1 MQSTVLVNLPSFV
14 KVVEFESFSQAA
26 RSLNMTKSAVSK
38 QVQMLEDTL
47 KVKLLNRTTRS
58 VKLTEQ
64 GELFYLQARHIM
76 ESLDEAERGV
86 QSLNSRPSGTLK
98 ITAPES
104 FGMFHLAPALAQF
117 AQEYPEVQMEIDF
130 SNRFN
135 NIIEEGFDVAIR
147 IASLTDS
154 SLIARKLA
162 PCQMVVAA
170 SPEYLERYGTPTHP
184 DQFINH
190 RFIEYSNSDRPKE
203 FRYTDPAGKQGVAPI
218 DVVLRA
224 NNSQMM
230 RQAALSH
237 MGIIAG
243 PSFIMGNDIKKGKL
257 TRILSEFAMF
267 PERNIYAVF
276 PQNRYMS
283 AKVRLFIDFIAE
295 RFSGTPY
302 WEV

>member
-1 MQSTVLVNLPSFV
+1 MQSSVLVNLPSFV
-14 KVVEFESFSQAA
+14 KVVEFQSFSQAA

-47 KVKLLNRTTRS
+47 KVRLLNRTTRS

-64 GELFYLQARHIM
+64 GELFYQQARHIID
-76 ESLDEAERGV
+76 SLDEAERGV

-104 FGMFHLAPALAQF
+104 FGMFHLAPALSQF
-117 AQEYPEVQMEIDF
+117 AQDYPEVQMEIDF
-130 SNRFN
+130 SNRFS

-162 PCQMVVAA
+162 PCQLVVAA
-170 SPEYLERYGTPTHP
+170 SPEYLEKYGTPKHP
-184 DQFINH
+184 DEFINH
-190 RFIEYSNSDRPKE
+190 RFIEYSYIDRPKE
-203 FRYTDPAGKQGVAPI
+203 FRYTTPEGKQAVAPME
-218 DVVLRA
+218 VMLRA
-224 NNSQMM
+224 NNSQML

-243 PSFIMGNDIKKGKL
+243 PSFILGNDIKKGKMVQ
-257 TRILSEFAMF
+257 ILHEYKIF
-267 PERNIYAVF
+267 PERSIYALF
-276 PQNRYMS
+276 PQNRYMT
-283 AKVRLFIDFIAE
+283 AKVRLFIDFIAA
-295 RFSGTPY
+295 RFAGTPY